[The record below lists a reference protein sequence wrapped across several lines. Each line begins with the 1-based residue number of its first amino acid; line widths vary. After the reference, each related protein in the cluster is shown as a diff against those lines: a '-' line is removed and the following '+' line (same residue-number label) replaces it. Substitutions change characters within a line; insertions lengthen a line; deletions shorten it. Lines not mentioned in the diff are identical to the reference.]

1 MDKFTKKQQKELKR
15 ILIALAMFAA
25 LMIAEH
31 LVLPSLGYSDG
42 PESAPPAPVLAAGIV
57 VNVLY
62 IVAYLIVGQDVLRKC
77 WQGIKNRQFFD
88 ESFLMTVATI
98 GAFGCGELEEAVAVM
113 LFYQVGEFFQGY
125 AVGKSRGSIADLMS
139 MAPDFANRE
148 SEDGSVEVIDLDDI
162 EVGDILVIKP
172 GEKVPTDGIVI
183 EGSGLVNTS
192 ALTGESLPRLVSEG
206 EQVISG
212 CINGDTLL
220 RVRAEKEFDDCTV
233 SRILELVEDASSR
246 KSPIENFITRFAR
259 YYTPAVVIAALIL
272 AFLPPLISGHFTAEF
287 SRWLLRACTFLVI
300 SCPCALV
307 ISVPLAFFGG
317 IGAASSKGVLVK
329 GSNYLELL
337 GKLDTVVSDK
347 TGTLTEGRFRVAM
360 VEAAEGYD
368 TDQVIRYAAAAE
380 SGSTHPIAAAIVGA
394 CEKPIPESKIRD
406 VKNIAGK
413 GITAKAGRD
422 TIAVGNRGFFDEEG
436 IVLPEAAADV
446 LGTNCYVARNG
457 KYIGTIIVADVP
469 KKGVKE
475 AISEMLRSGVRSVMM
490 LTGDSEKVAS
500 AVASELG
507 IPEYRA
513 ELLPQDKVD
522 VVEELMEGLISAA
535 GTGRNAERKRG
546 RLAFIGDGINDAPVL
561 AVSDV
566 GIAMGSLGSDAAIE
580 AADVVIMD
588 DDIGKIPAVMG
599 IARRTVGIS
608 KQNIVFA
615 LLVKFGCLALGAVG
629 IANMWMAVFA
639 DVGVAV
645 ICILN
650 SMRML
655 RK

>member
-1 MDKFTKKQQKELKR
+1 MMDRFTDKQKKELR
-15 ILIALAMFAA
+15 DIGVSFVLFVILMLADHVGLFPDTTAGM
-25 LMIAEH
+25 
-31 LVLPSLGYSDG
+31 LVELL
-42 PESAPPAPVLAAGIV
+42 
-57 VNVLY
+57 LY
-62 IVAYLIVGQDVLRKC
+62 LVPYFIVGHDVVRKC
-77 WQGIKNRQFFD
+77 LIGIKNRQLFD
-88 ESFLMTVATI
+88 ESFLMTLATI
-98 GAFGCGELEEAVAVM
+98 GAFGCREFGEAVAVM

-148 SEDGSVEVIDLDDI
+148 AEDGSVEVIDPDDI

-183 EGSGLVNTS
+183 EGSGFVNTA

-212 CINGDTLL
+212 CINGETLL
-220 RVRAEKEFDDCTV
+220 RIRAEKEFDDCTV
-233 SRILELVEDASSR
+233 SQILELVEEASSR
-246 KSPIENFITRFAR
+246 KSVTENFITRFAH
-259 YYTPAVVIAALIL
+259 YYTPAVVIAAVIL
-272 AFLPPLISGHFTAEF
+272 AFVPPLISGHFTAEF
-287 SRWLLRACTFLVI
+287 GKWVLRACTFLVI

-317 IGAASSKGVLVK
+317 IGAASSNGVLVK

-337 GKLDTVVSDK
+337 ANLDTVVSDK

-380 SGSTHPIAAAIVGA
+380 TGSTHPIAAAIIEA
-394 CEKPIPESKIRD
+394 CDKPIAQSKIKD
-406 VKNIAGK
+406 ITNVAGK
-413 GITAKAGRD
+413 GISAKAGRD
-422 TIAVGNRGFFDEEG
+422 TITVGNRGFFDEEG
-436 IVLPEAAADV
+436 IELPEISAEV
-446 LGTNCYVARNG
+446 SGTNCYVAKNG
-457 KYIGTIIVADVP
+457 KYIGTIIVADMP
-469 KKGVKE
+469 KAGARE
-475 AISEMLRSGVRSVMM
+475 AISEMLKAGVKSVVM

-507 IPEYRA
+507 ITDYRA
-513 ELLPQDKVD
+513 ELLPQDKVS
-522 VVEELMEGLISAA
+522 VVEELLESLRAKA
-535 GTGRNAERKRG
+535 GTGENADKKRG

-561 AVSDV
+561 SVADV

-588 DDIGKIPAVMG
+588 DDLGRIPKVMG
-599 IARRTVGIS
+599 IARKTLGIS
-608 KQNIVFA
+608 KQNIAFA
-615 LLVKFGCLALGAVG
+615 LLVKFSCLVLGALG
-629 IANMWMAVFA
+629 IANMWIAVFA

-655 RK
+655 KR

>member
-1 MDKFTKKQQKELKR
+1 MERFTNKQKKELR
-15 ILIALAMFAA
+15 QIGISLVLFAV

-31 LVLPSLGYSDG
+31 AGLFPDTTAGTVIQLLLYLVPYF
-42 PESAPPAPVLAAGIV
+42 
-57 VNVLY
+57 
-62 IVAYLIVGQDVLRKC
+62 IVGHDVVRKC
-77 WQGIKNRQFFD
+77 LIGIKNRQLFD
-88 ESFLMTVATI
+88 ESFLMTLATI
-98 GAFGCGELEEAVAVM
+98 GAFGCKEFGEAVAVM

-148 SEDGSVEVIDLDDI
+148 AEDGSVEVIDPDDI

-183 EGSGLVNTS
+183 EGSGFVNTS

-212 CINGDTLL
+212 CINGETLL

-233 SRILELVEDASSR
+233 SQILELVEEASSR
-246 KSPIENFITRFAR
+246 KSVTENFITRFAH
-259 YYTPAVVIAALIL
+259 YYTPAVVIAAVVL
-272 AFLPPLISGHFTAEF
+272 AFLPPLISGHFAAEF
-287 SRWLLRACTFLVI
+287 GKWVLRACTFLVI

-317 IGAASSKGVLVK
+317 IGAASSRGVLVK

-337 GKLDTVVSDK
+337 ADLDTVVSDK
-347 TGTLTEGRFRVAM
+347 TGTLTEGRFKVAM
-360 VEAAEGYD
+360 VEAAEGHD
-368 TDQVIRYAAAAE
+368 TDEIIRYAAAAE
-380 SGSTHPIAAAIVGA
+380 AGSTHPIAAAIIEA
-394 CEKPIPESKIRD
+394 CGKPIAQSKIKD
-406 VKNIAGK
+406 VVNVAGK

-422 TIAVGNRGFFDEEG
+422 TITVGNRGFFDEEG
-436 IVLPEAAADV
+436 IVVPEMTAEV
-446 LGTNCYVARNG
+446 SGTNCYVARNG
-457 KYIGTIIVADVP
+457 KYIGTIIVADMP

-475 AISEMLRSGVRSVMM
+475 AISEMLKAGVRSVMM

-500 AVASELG
+500 AVADELG
-507 IPEYRA
+507 ITEYRA
-513 ELLPQDKVD
+513 ELLPQDKVS
-522 VVEELMEGLISAA
+522 VVEELLDGLRKKA
-535 GTGRNAERKRG
+535 GTGDKAEKKRG

-561 AVSDV
+561 SVADV

-580 AADVVIMD
+580 AADIVIMD
-588 DDIGKIPAVMG
+588 DDIGRIPAVMG
-599 IARRTVGIS
+599 IARKTLGIS
-608 KQNIVFA
+608 KQNIAFA
-615 LLVKFGCLALGAVG
+615 LLVKFSCLVLGALG
-629 IANMWMAVFA
+629 IANMWVAVFA

-655 RK
+655 KK